1 MSAEEPRRSDTLNF
15 TDIKL
20 SPLREAKDLILGENE
35 TLPRSKKNVKAPQ
48 NETDLTVLTTDFT
61 LQENKADLNQQ
72 NEIGMNLN
80 YQNGVGTDLSYQ
92 KVVQTD
98 FNQQN
103 GAQTDLSQQ
112 NGVGTDFFNQ
122 KRLRKSFSET
132 DITNICMDPS
142 IKLNDDESEEQEDI
156 EEVEIEVNLVDL
168 DIGGRE
174 KLIKIRTPVSL
185 KRYNKKFCSYSPKVC
200 EKFLWLSEFSLEV
213 CKVEG

>member
-1 MSAEEPRRSDTLNF
+1 MSAAEEPRRSDTLNF
-15 TDIKL
+15 TDTKL
-20 SPLREAKDLILGENE
+20 SPLREAKDLILAENE
-35 TLPRSKKNVKAPQ
+35 TLPRLKKNVKASQ
-48 NETDLTVLTTDFT
+48 NETDLAVSTMDFA
-61 LQENKADLNQQ
+61 LQEKLNQQ
-72 NEIGMNLN
+72 NGVGMDLN
-80 YQNGVGTDLSYQ
+80 YQNGVETDLSYQ

-103 GAQTDLSQQ
+103 GLQTDLSQQ

-142 IKLNDDESEEQEDI
+142 IKLNDDKSEEQEDND
-156 EEVEIEVNLVDL
+156 EVEIEVNLVDL
-168 DIGGRE
+168 DIGGCE

-200 EKFLWLSEFSLEV
+200 KQFSWWI
-213 CKVEG
+213 